1 VTLPPDP
8 IQQEPTYGGAL
19 AAFEALEPVRVLFD
33 NGAGGSSP
41 GEPYPGYERSF
52 ESFPPPQATGRS
64 WFLGGDGALTD
75 GRPSAKATDSFRWD
89 PGATPPTNFT
99 GNTAAGGLWSAL
111 PDYEWAQHP
120 EGTAVSYLT
129 EPLAEDATVL
139 GAGKVRLWIR
149 SSAKDVDLQATI
161 SEVRPDGKEV
171 FVQGGWLRGSGRK
184 LDRAKSRPLEPVLS
198 LRKQHIK
205 PLPTDRFVPV
215 TIPLYYE
222 GHGYRAGSRIRVVI
236 AAPNGDQPI
245 WAFDKTKP
253 KGKAKVA
260 ILSSERK
267 PSRLTLPV
275 VEGFDIPT
283 ELPPCP
289 GLRGQPCREYVPLA
303 NGG

>member
-8 IQQEPTYGGAL
+8 IQQEPTYGDAL
-19 AAFEALEPVRVLFD
+19 AAFEALDPVRILFD

-41 GEPYPGYERSF
+41 GQPYSGYERSF
-52 ESFPPPQATGRS
+52 GSFPVPGTTGRS
-64 WFLGGDGALTD
+64 WFFGAGGELADE
-75 GRPSAKATDSFRWD
+75 RPSTKVTDSFRWD

-111 PDYEWAQHP
+111 PDYGWAQHP
-120 EGTAVSYLT
+120 EGTAASYVT

-149 SSAKDVDLQATI
+149 SSTRDVDLQATI
-161 SEVRPDGKEV
+161 AEVRPDGKEV

-198 LRKQHIK
+198 LRKQHLK

-236 AAPNGDQPI
+236 SAPNGDQPI

-253 KGKAKVA
+253 KGKGRVA

-275 VEGFDIPT
+275 VEGLDIPT

-289 GLRGQPCREYVPLA
+289 GLRGQPCRDYVPLA